1 MKSPYHSRGLLSP
14 WFPLSIPTLQ
24 SSRKRDQIK
33 LLWFVFTLWSDLFL
47 NGIPVALSSLYLFKF
62 RYVIIC
68 GGLTRY
74 ITHINSLSWPIFG
87 FIGTSLFPGVLNERL
102 TLPFVKE
109 NKLTDS
115 FDLTHSKWG
124 VLGFKNFKNF
134 KNMLTLCSQK
144 AFWKVRSSHS
154 V

>member
-62 RYVIIC
+62 RCVIC

-87 FIGTSLFPGVLNERL
+87 FIGTSLFPGVLKERL